1 MKDNAKI
8 WAVTIITCVVSMI
21 AGTLII
27 TGHSI
32 TDLLAFAAIVVIPV
46 ITYFT
51 TDARASI
58 NQVKEMTRMLL
69 HVPLHEHRVCII
81 TIFNA
86 RLHTYLIGAR
96 LNST

>member
-58 NQVKEMTRMLL
+58 NQVKEQ
-69 HVPLHEHRVCII
+69 V
-81 TIFNA
+81 NG
-86 RLHTYLIGAR
+86 RLSQLIDAKTQPNG
-96 LNST
+96 TEEK